1 MTDRPLWDAG
11 AGGLDQQV
19 RASATHNGGLRRH
32 PGGAPQDPD
41 MAQLEDLIRD
51 IADPRLRA
59 QIASEVGRPI
69 RAA

>member
-1 MTDRPLWDAG
+1 
-11 AGGLDQQV
+11 
-19 RASATHNGGLRRH
+19 
-32 PGGAPQDPD
+32 